1 MDLIFHQMWTA
12 WVFRVQGQ
20 VLGLLAQSPGPRESA
35 TLQPEPTQERTS
47 RARVH
52 VGVRVR
58 VWSAWDLCL
67 LWGWGE
73 TIVLVI

>member
-20 VLGLLAQSPGPRESA
+20 VLGLLAQSSGPRESA
-35 TLQPEPTQERTS
+35 TLQPEPTQGRTS

-52 VGVRVR
+52 VGVWASVVGLGPMSSLGDEGRP
-58 VWSAWDLCL
+58 
-67 LWGWGE
+67 
-73 TIVLVI
+73 